1 MGVNIIS
8 VCVTLCPMSISLFDF
23 IAFEVFYRMYME
35 FASGRVQSRDKNLRE
50 LNFQITNQ
58 I

>member
-8 VCVTLCPMSISLFDF
+8 VFVTLCPMSISLFDF
-23 IAFEVFYRMYME
+23 IAFKVFYRMYIE
-35 FASGRVQSRDKNLRE
+35 FASGRVQNRDKNLRE